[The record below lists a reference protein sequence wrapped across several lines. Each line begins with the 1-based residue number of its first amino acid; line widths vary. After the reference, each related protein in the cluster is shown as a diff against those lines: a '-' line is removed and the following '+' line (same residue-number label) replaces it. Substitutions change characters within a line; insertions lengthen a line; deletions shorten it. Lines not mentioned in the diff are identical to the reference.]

1 MSQEKEIKF
10 PLSKRQ
16 RTKFENDYE
25 LIFFKKPVHNISDEK
40 LVEAVQANQSKIGS
54 NAKNAQQQP
63 PQEGTQDKG
72 GQEGNGDG
80 LEGTTDNGTGANT
93 DGKVI
98 PEQERAFQIE
108 KFKELHGTDAEESLP
123 TDEITALNVTKENEN
138 FVEAEKVYIETF
150 GKNPLLDYSTEKI
163 WALIEDERKRQSEI
177 SEAKKEY
184 FDLFGKQPID
194 EMTTEQILSANA
206 NEKARISEA
215 NTKKPKA
222 KAEEIKFNPATE
234 MLIQRKGEKRVINKQ
249 TFQFIKNDGWEEVV
263 ETPSEL
269 LNK

>member
-54 NAKNAQQQP
+54 NAKNTQQQP
-63 PQEGTQDKG
+63 QQEGTQNESGQDGKG
-72 GQEGNGDG
+72 IEENGANVESENPPSS
-80 LEGTTDNGTGANT
+80 EGTT
-93 DGKVI
+93 
-98 PEQERAFQIE
+98 ERTYLNE
-108 KFKELHGTDAEESLP
+108 RFKELLGIEP
-123 TDEITALNVTKENEN
+123 DEATPNDEVRGMILKQENYLTASK
-138 FVEAEKVYIETF
+138 
-150 GKNPLLDYSTEKI
+150 D
-163 WALIEDERKRQSEI
+163 
-177 SEAKKEY
+177 Y
-184 FDLFGKQPID
+184 FDLFGKKPLD
-194 EMTTEQILSANA
+194 DMTTEQILSANE

-215 NTKKPKA
+215 NTKKPKE
-222 KAEEIKFNPATE
+222 KDEEIKFNPATE
-234 MLIQRKGEKRVINKQ
+234 MLVQRKGEKRVINKQ

>member
-10 PLSKRQ
+10 PLSKRE

-54 NAKNAQQQP
+54 NAKNSQQQP

-72 GQEGNGDG
+72 GQDGNG
-80 LEGTTDNGTGANT
+80 EGVQGTNDANTGANEAE
-93 DGKVI
+93 KVK
-98 PEQERAFQIE
+98 EEKERAYQIDR
-108 KFKELHGTDAEESLP
+108 FKELHGTEADESLP
-123 TDEITALNVTKENEN
+123 TDEITALNVSKENYLT
-138 FVEAEKVYIETF
+138 ASK
-150 GKNPLLDYSTEKI
+150 D
-163 WALIEDERKRQSEI
+163 
-177 SEAKKEY
+177 Y
-184 FDLFGKQPID
+184 FDLFGKKPLD
-194 EMTTEQILSANA
+194 DMTTEQILSANE

-222 KAEEIKFNPATE
+222 NVEEIKFNPATE

>member
-1 MSQEKEIKF
+1 MSNEELKF

-63 PQEGTQDKG
+63 PQEGTQNES
-72 GQEGNGDG
+72 GQDGKEIEENGANVG
-80 LEGTTDNGTGANT
+80 SENPPSNEGTS
-93 DGKVI
+93 
-98 PEQERAFQIE
+98 ERTYLNE
-108 KFKELHGTDAEESLP
+108 RFKELFGIEPNEATLN
-123 TDEITALNVTKENEN
+123 DEVRGMILKQENYLTASK
-138 FVEAEKVYIETF
+138 
-150 GKNPLLDYSTEKI
+150 D
-163 WALIEDERKRQSEI
+163 
-177 SEAKKEY
+177 Y
-184 FDLFGKQPID
+184 FDLFGKKPLDDI
-194 EMTTEQILSANA
+194 TTEQILSANE

>member
-10 PLSKRQ
+10 PLSKRE

-54 NAKNAQQQP
+54 NAKNSQQQP
-63 PQEGTQDKG
+63 PQEGTQNEG
-72 GQEGNGDG
+72 GQDGNG
-80 LEGTTDNGTGANT
+80 EGVQGTNDANTGANEAE
-93 DGKVI
+93 KVK
-98 PEQERAFQIE
+98 EEKERAYQIDR
-108 KFKELHGTDAEESLP
+108 FKELHGTEADESLP
-123 TDEITALNVTKENEN
+123 TDEITALNVSKENYLN
-138 FVEAEKVYIETF
+138 ASK
-150 GKNPLLDYSTEKI
+150 D
-163 WALIEDERKRQSEI
+163 
-177 SEAKKEY
+177 Y
-184 FDLFGKQPID
+184 FDLFGKKPLD
-194 EMTTEQILSANA
+194 DMTKEQILSANE

-215 NTKKPKA
+215 NTKKPKE

>member
-54 NAKNAQQQP
+54 NAKNSQQQP
-63 PQEGTQDKG
+63 PQEGTQNEG
-72 GQEGNGDG
+72 GQDGNG
-80 LEGTTDNGTGANT
+80 EGVQGTNDANTGANEAE
-93 DGKVI
+93 KVK
-98 PEQERAFQIE
+98 EEKERAYQIDR
-108 KFKELHGTDAEESLP
+108 FKELHGTEADESLP
-123 TDEITALNVTKENEN
+123 TDEITALNVSKENYLT
-138 FVEAEKVYIETF
+138 ASK
-150 GKNPLLDYSTEKI
+150 D
-163 WALIEDERKRQSEI
+163 
-177 SEAKKEY
+177 Y
-184 FDLFGKQPID
+184 FDLFGKKPLD
-194 EMTTEQILSANA
+194 DMTTEQILSANE

-215 NTKKPKA
+215 NTKKPKE
-222 KAEEIKFNPATE
+222 KAEEVKFNPATE

>member
-63 PQEGTQDKG
+63 PQEGTQNEG
-72 GQEGNGDG
+72 GQDGNAEGIQ
-80 LEGTTDNGTGANT
+80 GTNDANT
-93 DGKVI
+93 GTNEAEKVN
-98 PEQERAFQIE
+98 EEGQRAYQIE
-108 KFKELHGTDAEESLP
+108 RFKELHGMEAEESLP
-123 TDEITALNVTKENEN
+123 TDEITALNVSKENY
-138 FVEAEKVYIETF
+138 FTASK
-150 GKNPLLDYSTEKI
+150 D
-163 WALIEDERKRQSEI
+163 
-177 SEAKKEY
+177 Y
-184 FDLFGKQPID
+184 FDLFGKKPLD
-194 EMTTEQILSANA
+194 DMTTEQILSANA

-222 KAEEIKFNPATE
+222 KAEIKFNPATE

>member
-1 MSQEKEIKF
+1 MSEEKEIKF

-54 NAKNAQQQP
+54 NAKNSQQQP
-63 PQEGTQDKG
+63 PQEGTQNEG
-72 GQEGNGDG
+72 GQDGNG
-80 LEGTTDNGTGANT
+80 EGVQGTNDANTGANEAE
-93 DGKVI
+93 KVK
-98 PEQERAFQIE
+98 EEKERAYQIDR
-108 KFKELHGTDAEESLP
+108 FKELHGTEADESLP
-123 TDEITALNVTKENEN
+123 TDEITALNVSKENYLT
-138 FVEAEKVYIETF
+138 ASK
-150 GKNPLLDYSTEKI
+150 D
-163 WALIEDERKRQSEI
+163 
-177 SEAKKEY
+177 Y
-184 FDLFGKQPID
+184 FDLFGKKPLVD
-194 EMTTEQILSANA
+194 MTTEQILSANE

>member
-63 PQEGTQDKG
+63 PQEGTQNESGQDGKG
-72 GQEGNGDG
+72 IEENGANVG
-80 LEGTTDNGTGANT
+80 SENPPSNEGT
-93 DGKVI
+93 I
-98 PEQERAFQIE
+98 ERNYLNE
-108 KFKELHGTDAEESLP
+108 RFKELFGIEANENEPD
-123 TDEITALNVTKENEN
+123 DEIRGMILKQENHLTASK
-138 FVEAEKVYIETF
+138 
-150 GKNPLLDYSTEKI
+150 D
-163 WALIEDERKRQSEI
+163 
-177 SEAKKEY
+177 Y
-184 FDLFGKQPID
+184 FDLFGKKPLD
-194 EMTTEQILSANA
+194 DMTTEQILSANE

-222 KAEEIKFNPATE
+222 NVEEIKFNPATE

>member
-1 MSQEKEIKF
+1 MSEEKEIKF

-54 NAKNAQQQP
+54 NEKNLQQQP
-63 PQEGTQDKG
+63 PQECIQNEG
-72 GQEGNGDG
+72 GQDGNG
-80 LEGTTDNGTGANT
+80 EGVQGTNDANTGANEAE
-93 DGKVI
+93 KVK
-98 PEQERAFQIE
+98 EEKERAYQIDR
-108 KFKELHGTDAEESLP
+108 FKELHGTEADESLP
-123 TDEITALNVTKENEN
+123 TDEITALNVSKENYLT
-138 FVEAEKVYIETF
+138 ASK
-150 GKNPLLDYSTEKI
+150 D
-163 WALIEDERKRQSEI
+163 
-177 SEAKKEY
+177 Y
-184 FDLFGKQPID
+184 FDLFGKKPLD
-194 EMTTEQILSANA
+194 DMTTEQILSANE

>member
-54 NAKNAQQQP
+54 NAKNSQQQP
-63 PQEGTQDKG
+63 PQEGTQNEG
-72 GQEGNGDG
+72 GQDGNG
-80 LEGTTDNGTGANT
+80 EGVQGTNDANTGANEAE
-93 DGKVI
+93 KVN
-98 PEQERAFQIE
+98 EEGQRAYQIDR
-108 KFKELHGTDAEESLP
+108 FKELHGTEADESLP
-123 TDEITALNVTKENEN
+123 TDEITALNVSKENYLT
-138 FVEAEKVYIETF
+138 ASK
-150 GKNPLLDYSTEKI
+150 D
-163 WALIEDERKRQSEI
+163 
-177 SEAKKEY
+177 Y
-184 FDLFGKQPID
+184 FDLFGKKPLD
-194 EMTTEQILSANA
+194 DMTKEQILSANE

-222 KAEEIKFNPATE
+222 NVEEIKFNPATE

>member
-54 NAKNAQQQP
+54 NAKNSQQQP
-63 PQEGTQDKG
+63 PQEGTQNEG
-72 GQEGNGDG
+72 GQDGNAEGVQ
-80 LEGTTDNGTGANT
+80 GTKDANTGANEAE
-93 DGKVI
+93 KVN
-98 PEQERAFQIE
+98 EEKQRAYQIDR
-108 KFKELHGTDAEESLP
+108 FKELHGTEADESLP
-123 TDEITALNVTKENEN
+123 TDEITALNVSKENYLT
-138 FVEAEKVYIETF
+138 ASK
-150 GKNPLLDYSTEKI
+150 DY
-163 WALIEDERKRQSEI
+163 
-177 SEAKKEY
+177 
-184 FDLFGKQPID
+184 FNLFGKKPLD
-194 EMTTEQILSANA
+194 DMTTEQILSANE

-222 KAEEIKFNPATE
+222 NVEEIKFNPATE

>member
-1 MSQEKEIKF
+1 MSEEKEIKF

-80 LEGTTDNGTGANT
+80 LEGTTDNGTGANI
-93 DGKVI
+93 DGKVTS
-98 PEQERAFQIE
+98 Q
-108 KFKELHGTDAEESLP
+108 SLP
-123 TDEITALNVTKENEN
+123 TDEINALNITKENER

-163 WALIEDERKRQSEI
+163 WALIADERKRQSEI
-177 SEAKKEY
+177 SEVKKEY
-184 FDLFGKQPID
+184 FDLFGKQPIE

-215 NTKKPKA
+215 NKEKPKA
-222 KAEEIKFNPATE
+222 ETEEIKFNPATE

>member
-54 NAKNAQQQP
+54 NAKNSQQQP
-63 PQEGTQDKG
+63 PQEGTQNEG
-72 GQEGNGDG
+72 GQDGNG
-80 LEGTTDNGTGANT
+80 EGVQGTNDANTGANESE
-93 DGKVI
+93 KVK
-98 PEQERAFQIE
+98 EEKERAYQIDR
-108 KFKELHGTDAEESLP
+108 FKELNGTEADESLP
-123 TDEITALNVTKENEN
+123 TDEITALNVSKENYLT
-138 FVEAEKVYIETF
+138 ASK
-150 GKNPLLDYSTEKI
+150 D
-163 WALIEDERKRQSEI
+163 
-177 SEAKKEY
+177 Y
-184 FDLFGKQPID
+184 FDLFGKKPLD
-194 EMTTEQILSANA
+194 DMTKEQILSANE

-215 NTKKPKA
+215 NTKKPKE

>member
-54 NAKNAQQQP
+54 NAKNSQQQP
-63 PQEGTQDKG
+63 PQEGTQNEG
-72 GQEGNGDG
+72 GQDGNG
-80 LEGTTDNGTGANT
+80 EAVQGTNDANTGANEAE
-93 DGKVI
+93 KVK
-98 PEQERAFQIE
+98 EEKERAYQIDR
-108 KFKELHGTDAEESLP
+108 FKELHGTEADESLP
-123 TDEITALNVTKENEN
+123 TDEITALNVSKENYLT
-138 FVEAEKVYIETF
+138 ASK
-150 GKNPLLDYSTEKI
+150 D
-163 WALIEDERKRQSEI
+163 
-177 SEAKKEY
+177 Y
-184 FDLFGKQPID
+184 FDLFGKKPLD
-194 EMTTEQILSANA
+194 DMTTEQILSANE

>member
-54 NAKNAQQQP
+54 NAKNSQQQP
-63 PQEGTQDKG
+63 PQEGTQNEG
-72 GQEGNGDG
+72 GQDGNG
-80 LEGTTDNGTGANT
+80 EGVQGTNDANTGANEAE
-93 DGKVI
+93 KVK
-98 PEQERAFQIE
+98 EEKERAYQIDR
-108 KFKELHGTDAEESLP
+108 FKELHGTEADESLP
-123 TDEITALNVTKENEN
+123 TDEITALNVSKENYLT
-138 FVEAEKVYIETF
+138 ASK
-150 GKNPLLDYSTEKI
+150 D
-163 WALIEDERKRQSEI
+163 
-177 SEAKKEY
+177 Y
-184 FDLFGKQPID
+184 FDLFGKKPLD
-194 EMTTEQILSANA
+194 DMTTEQILSANE

-215 NTKKPKA
+215 NTKKPKE

>member
-10 PLSKRQ
+10 PLSKRE

-54 NAKNAQQQP
+54 NAKNSQQQQP
-63 PQEGTQDKG
+63 PQEGTQNEG
-72 GQEGNGDG
+72 GQDGKGIEENGANVG
-80 LEGTTDNGTGANT
+80 SENPPSSEGTSERTYLNG
-93 DGKVI
+93 
-98 PEQERAFQIE
+98 R
-108 KFKELHGTDAEESLP
+108 FKELFGIEANENEPD
-123 TDEITALNVTKENEN
+123 DEIRGMILKQENHLTASK
-138 FVEAEKVYIETF
+138 
-150 GKNPLLDYSTEKI
+150 D
-163 WALIEDERKRQSEI
+163 
-177 SEAKKEY
+177 Y
-184 FDLFGKQPID
+184 FDLFGKKPLD
-194 EMTTEQILSANA
+194 DMTTEQILSANE

-222 KAEEIKFNPATE
+222 NVEEIKFNPATE

>member
-1 MSQEKEIKF
+1 MSEEKEIKF

-40 LVEAVQANQSKIGS
+40 LVEAVQSNQSKIGS
-54 NAKNAQQQP
+54 NAKNSQQQP
-63 PQEGTQDKG
+63 PQEGKG
-72 GQEGNGDG
+72 IEENGANVESENPPSS
-80 LEGTTDNGTGANT
+80 EGTT
-93 DGKVI
+93 
-98 PEQERAFQIE
+98 ERTYLNE
-108 KFKELHGTDAEESLP
+108 RFKELFGIEP
-123 TDEITALNVTKENEN
+123 DEVRAMILKQENYLTASK
-138 FVEAEKVYIETF
+138 
-150 GKNPLLDYSTEKI
+150 D
-163 WALIEDERKRQSEI
+163 
-177 SEAKKEY
+177 Y
-184 FDLFGKQPID
+184 FDLFGKKPLD
-194 EMTTEQILSANA
+194 EMTTEQILSANE

-222 KAEEIKFNPATE
+222 NVEEIKFNPATE
-234 MLIQRKGEKRVINKQ
+234 MLVQRKGEKRVINKQ

>member
-1 MSQEKEIKF
+1 MSEEKEIKF

-54 NAKNAQQQP
+54 NAKNSQQQQP
-63 PQEGTQDKG
+63 QEGIQNEG
-72 GQEGNGDG
+72 GQDGNAEGIQ
-80 LEGTTDNGTGANT
+80 GTNDANT
-93 DGKVI
+93 GTNEAEKVN
-98 PEQERAFQIE
+98 EEGQRAYQIE
-108 KFKELHGTDAEESLP
+108 RFKELHGMEAEESLP
-123 TDEITALNVTKENEN
+123 TDEITALNVSKENY
-138 FVEAEKVYIETF
+138 FTASK
-150 GKNPLLDYSTEKI
+150 DY
-163 WALIEDERKRQSEI
+163 
-177 SEAKKEY
+177 
-184 FDLFGKQPID
+184 FNLFGKKPLD
-194 EMTTEQILSANA
+194 DMTTEQILSANE

-215 NTKKPKA
+215 NMKNPKA

>member
-1 MSQEKEIKF
+1 MSKEIKF
-10 PLSKRQ
+10 PLSKAQ

-54 NAKNAQQQP
+54 NAKNTQQQP
-63 PQEGTQDKG
+63 QQEGTQNEG
-72 GQEGNGDG
+72 GQDGNG
-80 LEGTTDNGTGANT
+80 EGVQGTNDANTGANEAE
-93 DGKVI
+93 KVK
-98 PEQERAFQIE
+98 EEKERAYQIDR
-108 KFKELHGTDAEESLP
+108 FKELHGTEADESLP
-123 TDEITALNVTKENEN
+123 TDEITALNVSKENYLT
-138 FVEAEKVYIETF
+138 ASK
-150 GKNPLLDYSTEKI
+150 D
-163 WALIEDERKRQSEI
+163 
-177 SEAKKEY
+177 Y
-184 FDLFGKQPID
+184 FDLFGKKPLD
-194 EMTTEQILSANA
+194 DMTTEQILSANE

-222 KAEEIKFNPATE
+222 NVEEIKFNPATE

>member
-54 NAKNAQQQP
+54 NAKNSQQQP
-63 PQEGTQDKG
+63 QQEGTQNEG
-72 GQEGNGDG
+72 GQDGNG
-80 LEGTTDNGTGANT
+80 EGVQGTNDANTGANEAE
-93 DGKVI
+93 KVK
-98 PEQERAFQIE
+98 EEKERAYQIDR
-108 KFKELHGTDAEESLP
+108 FKELHGTEADESLP
-123 TDEITALNVTKENEN
+123 TDEITALNVSKENYLT
-138 FVEAEKVYIETF
+138 ASK
-150 GKNPLLDYSTEKI
+150 D
-163 WALIEDERKRQSEI
+163 
-177 SEAKKEY
+177 Y
-184 FDLFGKQPID
+184 FDLFGKKPLD
-194 EMTTEQILSANA
+194 DMTKEQILSANE

-222 KAEEIKFNPATE
+222 NVEEIKFNPATE

>member
-1 MSQEKEIKF
+1 MSKEIKF
-10 PLSKRQ
+10 PLSKAQ

-54 NAKNAQQQP
+54 NAKNSQQQP
-63 PQEGTQDKG
+63 PQEGTQNES
-72 GQEGNGDG
+72 GQDGNAEGIQ
-80 LEGTTDNGTGANT
+80 GTKDANTGANEAE
-93 DGKVI
+93 KVN
-98 PEQERAFQIE
+98 EEKQRAYQIDR
-108 KFKELHGTDAEESLP
+108 FKELHGTEADESLP
-123 TDEITALNVTKENEN
+123 TDEITALNVSKENYLT
-138 FVEAEKVYIETF
+138 ASK
-150 GKNPLLDYSTEKI
+150 DY
-163 WALIEDERKRQSEI
+163 
-177 SEAKKEY
+177 
-184 FDLFGKQPID
+184 FNLFGKKPLD
-194 EMTTEQILSANA
+194 DMTTEQILSANE

-215 NTKKPKA
+215 NTKNPKA

>member
-54 NAKNAQQQP
+54 NAKNSQQQP
-63 PQEGTQDKG
+63 PQEGTQNEG
-72 GQEGNGDG
+72 GQDGNG
-80 LEGTTDNGTGANT
+80 EGVQGTNDANTGANEAE
-93 DGKVI
+93 KVK
-98 PEQERAFQIE
+98 EEKERAYQIDR
-108 KFKELHGTDAEESLP
+108 FKELHGTEADESLP
-123 TDEITALNVTKENEN
+123 TDEITALNVSKENYLT
-138 FVEAEKVYIETF
+138 ASK
-150 GKNPLLDYSTEKI
+150 D
-163 WALIEDERKRQSEI
+163 
-177 SEAKKEY
+177 Y
-184 FDLFGKQPID
+184 FDLFGKKPLD
-194 EMTTEQILSANA
+194 DMTKEQILSANE

-222 KAEEIKFNPATE
+222 NVEEIKFNPATE

>member
-10 PLSKRQ
+10 PLSKRE

-63 PQEGTQDKG
+63 PQEGTQNEG
-72 GQEGNGDG
+72 GQDGNG
-80 LEGTTDNGTGANT
+80 EGVQGTNDANTGANEAE
-93 DGKVI
+93 KVK
-98 PEQERAFQIE
+98 EEKERAYQIDR
-108 KFKELHGTDAEESLP
+108 FKELHGTEADESLP
-123 TDEITALNVTKENEN
+123 TDEITALNVSKENYLT
-138 FVEAEKVYIETF
+138 ASK
-150 GKNPLLDYSTEKI
+150 D
-163 WALIEDERKRQSEI
+163 
-177 SEAKKEY
+177 Y
-184 FDLFGKQPID
+184 FDLFGKKPLD
-194 EMTTEQILSANA
+194 DMTKEQILSANE

-215 NTKKPKA
+215 NTKKPKE

>member
-54 NAKNAQQQP
+54 NAKNSQQQP

-72 GQEGNGDG
+72 GQEGNG
-80 LEGTTDNGTGANT
+80 EGVQGTNDANTGANEAE
-93 DGKVI
+93 KVK
-98 PEQERAFQIE
+98 EEKERAYQIDR
-108 KFKELHGTDAEESLP
+108 FKELHGTEADESLP
-123 TDEITALNVTKENEN
+123 TDEITALNVSKENCLT
-138 FVEAEKVYIETF
+138 ASK
-150 GKNPLLDYSTEKI
+150 D
-163 WALIEDERKRQSEI
+163 
-177 SEAKKEY
+177 Y
-184 FDLFGKQPID
+184 FDLFGKKPLD
-194 EMTTEQILSANA
+194 DMTTEQILSANE

>member
-54 NAKNAQQQP
+54 NAKNSQQQP
-63 PQEGTQDKG
+63 PQEGTQNEGSQD
-72 GQEGNGDG
+72 GNG
-80 LEGTTDNGTGANT
+80 EGVQGTNDANTGANEAE
-93 DGKVI
+93 KVK
-98 PEQERAFQIE
+98 EEKERAYQIDR
-108 KFKELHGTDAEESLP
+108 FKELHGTEADESLP
-123 TDEITALNVTKENEN
+123 TDEITALNVSKENYLT
-138 FVEAEKVYIETF
+138 ASK
-150 GKNPLLDYSTEKI
+150 D
-163 WALIEDERKRQSEI
+163 
-177 SEAKKEY
+177 Y
-184 FDLFGKQPID
+184 FDLFGKKPLD
-194 EMTTEQILSANA
+194 DMTTEQILSANE

-222 KAEEIKFNPATE
+222 NVEEIKFNPATE

>member
-1 MSQEKEIKF
+1 MSEEKEIKF

-54 NAKNAQQQP
+54 NAKNSQQQP
-63 PQEGTQDKG
+63 PQEGTQNES

-93 DGKVI
+93 DGKVT

-108 KFKELHGTDAEESLP
+108 KFKELHGTEADESLP
-123 TDEITALNVTKENEN
+123 TDEITALNVSKENYLT
-138 FVEAEKVYIETF
+138 ASK
-150 GKNPLLDYSTEKI
+150 D
-163 WALIEDERKRQSEI
+163 
-177 SEAKKEY
+177 Y
-184 FDLFGKQPID
+184 FDLFGKKPLD
-194 EMTTEQILSANA
+194 DMTTEQILSANE

-222 KAEEIKFNPATE
+222 NVEEIKFNPATE

>member
-63 PQEGTQDKG
+63 PQEGTQNES
-72 GQEGNGDG
+72 GQDGKRIEENGANVG
-80 LEGTTDNGTGANT
+80 SENPPSNEGT
-93 DGKVI
+93 I
-98 PEQERAFQIE
+98 ERNYLNE
-108 KFKELHGTDAEESLP
+108 RFKELFGIEANENEPD
-123 TDEITALNVTKENEN
+123 DEIRGMILKQENHLTASK
-138 FVEAEKVYIETF
+138 
-150 GKNPLLDYSTEKI
+150 D
-163 WALIEDERKRQSEI
+163 
-177 SEAKKEY
+177 Y
-184 FDLFGKQPID
+184 FDLFGKKPLD
-194 EMTTEQILSANA
+194 DMTTEQILSANE

-222 KAEEIKFNPATE
+222 NVEEIKFNPATE

>member
-63 PQEGTQDKG
+63 PQEGTQNEG
-72 GQEGNGDG
+72 GQDGNG
-80 LEGTTDNGTGANT
+80 EGIQGTNDANTGANEAE
-93 DGKVI
+93 KVK
-98 PEQERAFQIE
+98 EEKERAYQIDR
-108 KFKELHGTDAEESLP
+108 FKELHGTEADESLP
-123 TDEITALNVTKENEN
+123 TDEITAFNVSKENYLT
-138 FVEAEKVYIETF
+138 AS
-150 GKNPLLDYSTEKI
+150 KN
-163 WALIEDERKRQSEI
+163 
-177 SEAKKEY
+177 Y
-184 FDLFGKQPID
+184 FDLFGKKPLD
-194 EMTTEQILSANA
+194 DMTKEQILSANE

-222 KAEEIKFNPATE
+222 NVEEIKFNPATE

>member
-54 NAKNAQQQP
+54 NAKNTQQQP
-63 PQEGTQDKG
+63 QQEGTQNEG
-72 GQEGNGDG
+72 GQDGNG
-80 LEGTTDNGTGANT
+80 EGVQGTNDANTGANEAE
-93 DGKVI
+93 KVK
-98 PEQERAFQIE
+98 EEKERAYQIDR
-108 KFKELHGTDAEESLP
+108 FKELHGTEADESLP
-123 TDEITALNVTKENEN
+123 TDEITALNVSKENYLT
-138 FVEAEKVYIETF
+138 ASK
-150 GKNPLLDYSTEKI
+150 D
-163 WALIEDERKRQSEI
+163 
-177 SEAKKEY
+177 Y
-184 FDLFGKQPID
+184 FDLFGKKPLD
-194 EMTTEQILSANA
+194 DMTKEQILSANE

-222 KAEEIKFNPATE
+222 NVEEIKFNPATE

>member
-54 NAKNAQQQP
+54 NAKNSQQQP
-63 PQEGTQDKG
+63 PQEGTQNEG
-72 GQEGNGDG
+72 GQDGNG
-80 LEGTTDNGTGANT
+80 EAVQGTNDANTGANEAE
-93 DGKVI
+93 KVK
-98 PEQERAFQIE
+98 EEKERAYQIDR
-108 KFKELHGTDAEESLP
+108 FKELHGTEADESLP
-123 TDEITALNVTKENEN
+123 TDEITALNVSKENYLT
-138 FVEAEKVYIETF
+138 ASK
-150 GKNPLLDYSTEKI
+150 D
-163 WALIEDERKRQSEI
+163 
-177 SEAKKEY
+177 Y
-184 FDLFGKQPID
+184 FDLFGKKPLD
-194 EMTTEQILSANA
+194 DMTTEQILSANE

-215 NTKKPKA
+215 NAKKPKA

>member
-1 MSQEKEIKF
+1 MSDEKEIKF

-54 NAKNAQQQP
+54 NAKNSQQQP
-63 PQEGTQDKG
+63 PQEGTQNEG
-72 GQEGNGDG
+72 GQDGNG
-80 LEGTTDNGTGANT
+80 EGVQGTNDANTGANEAE
-93 DGKVI
+93 KVK
-98 PEQERAFQIE
+98 EEKERAYQIDR
-108 KFKELHGTDAEESLP
+108 FKELHGTEADESLP
-123 TDEITALNVTKENEN
+123 TDEITALNVSKENYLT
-138 FVEAEKVYIETF
+138 ASK
-150 GKNPLLDYSTEKI
+150 D
-163 WALIEDERKRQSEI
+163 
-177 SEAKKEY
+177 Y
-184 FDLFGKQPID
+184 FDLFGKKPLD
-194 EMTTEQILSANA
+194 DMTKEQILSANE

-222 KAEEIKFNPATE
+222 NVEEIKFNPATE

>member
-1 MSQEKEIKF
+1 MSEEKEIKF

-54 NAKNAQQQP
+54 NAKNSQQQP

-72 GQEGNGDG
+72 GQDGKEIEENGANVG
-80 LEGTTDNGTGANT
+80 SENPPSNEGT
-93 DGKVI
+93 I
-98 PEQERAFQIE
+98 ERNYLNE
-108 KFKELHGTDAEESLP
+108 RFKELFGIEANENEPD
-123 TDEITALNVTKENEN
+123 DEIRGMILKQENHLTASK
-138 FVEAEKVYIETF
+138 
-150 GKNPLLDYSTEKI
+150 D
-163 WALIEDERKRQSEI
+163 
-177 SEAKKEY
+177 Y
-184 FDLFGKQPID
+184 FDLFGKKPLD
-194 EMTTEQILSANA
+194 DMTKEQILSANE

-222 KAEEIKFNPATE
+222 NVEEIKFNPATE

>member
-10 PLSKRQ
+10 PLSKRE

-54 NAKNAQQQP
+54 NAKNSQQQP
-63 PQEGTQDKG
+63 PQEGTS
-72 GQEGNGDG
+72 
-80 LEGTTDNGTGANT
+80 GTS
-93 DGKVI
+93 
-98 PEQERAFQIE
+98 ERTYLNE
-108 KFKELHGTDAEESLP
+108 KFKEL
-123 TDEITALNVTKENEN
+123 
-138 FVEAEKVYIETF
+138 F
-150 GKNPLLDYSTEKI
+150 GKEP
-163 WALIEDERKRQSEI
+163 DEATPNEEVRGMIMKQENYLTAS
-177 SEAKKEY
+177 KDY
-184 FDLFGKQPID
+184 FDLFGKKPLD
-194 EMTTEQILSANA
+194 DMTTEQILSANA